1 MKSVTEFKK
10 RRNRSFM
17 KAAMTLAVGLVV
29 GYSPLSAATIID
41 FEIAEGYTAGNNLFG
56 QPTAGNT
63 WDGDNNPGLSVTA
76 AQSSPAGGQ
85 SVLVDPGQSGKSR
98 DYLNV
103 GSIPNQFV
111 LEFDWLPS
119 GPTTSA
125 SGDAAVYLSE
135 FGLDTNDG
143 VGPWIQFAAVG
154 TVYQIKYLD
163 GGFVKNIKL
172 GMDIDNFVDQW
183 WQVKIVGDLSTH
195 TFDFY
200 FDNVLE
206 GSNLVFKNNGIND
219 PANSLNYLGLQAS
232 NTGVTDFYFDNFRL
246 TAVPVPGALWLFGSG
261 LLGLIGISRRK
272 KAA

>member
-10 RRNRSFM
+10 RRNRSFLM
-17 KAAMTLAVGLVV
+17 AAMTLAVGLVV
-29 GYSPLSAATIID
+29 GYSPLYAATIID
-41 FEIAEGYTAGNNLFG
+41 FEIAEGYTAGSNLFG
-56 QPTAGNT
+56 QPGTGNT
-63 WDGDNNPGLSVTA
+63 WDGDNNPGLSV
-76 AQSSPAGGQ
+76 AQIMSGNQ
-85 SVLVDPGQSGKSR
+85 SVLVDPGQTGKSR

-111 LEFDWLPS
+111 LEFDWRPS
-119 GPTTSA
+119 GPSTSA
-125 SGDAAVYLSE
+125 SGDATVYLSE
-135 FGLDTNDG
+135 FGSNTSDG
-143 VGPWIQFAAVG
+143 VGPWIQFASVG

-163 GGFVKNIKL
+163 GGFVQNIKL
-172 GMDIDNFVDQW
+172 GMDIDDFVNEW

-195 TFDFY
+195 TFDLY
-200 FDNVLE
+200 FDNAPE
-206 GSNLVFKNNGIND
+206 GSDLVFKNNGSND

-261 LLGLIGISRRK
+261 LVGLVGVARRK